1 MRINN
6 DLRDELLR
14 SQSRITSI
22 IDQLNKLPKL
32 PIMDFGSLLQL
43 NMNLMNQLMWTP
55 Y

>member
-22 IDQLNKLPKL
+22 IDQLNQLPKL
-32 PIMDFGSLLQL
+32 PILDYGSRLQL
-43 NMNLMNQLMWTP
+43 NMNIVKHLMWAP